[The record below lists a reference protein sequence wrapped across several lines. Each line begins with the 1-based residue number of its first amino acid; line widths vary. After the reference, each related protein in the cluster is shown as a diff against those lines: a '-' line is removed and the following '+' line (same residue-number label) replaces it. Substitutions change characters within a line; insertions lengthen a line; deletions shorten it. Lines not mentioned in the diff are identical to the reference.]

1 MELTR
6 WQMSLPIK
14 CELAAVS
21 GLTRKKLVE
30 LEILKKKQMTK
41 PTPLKF
47 LRMECLA
54 HFPLSYHLHWV

>member
-30 LEILKKKQMTK
+30 LEILKKKK
-41 PTPLKF
+41 
-47 LRMECLA
+47 
-54 HFPLSYHLHWV
+54 